1 MLSCLWIA
9 QDGVKHQLMILR
21 LVMVLL
27 TFVLATPLI
36 VIVSNLVD
44 PNGEV
49 LSHLIDTVL
58 AEYLTNSFIIMIGV
72 GLGTVIL
79 GVSAAWLTSMC
90 QFPGR
95 SIFEWA
101 LLLPMAIPAY
111 IIAYSYTGLLDF
123 AGPIQTFLRDT
134 FNLSYGDYYFPEIRS
149 LGGAIS
155 MLTLVLFPYVYLLA
169 RAAFINQSIC
179 VLDVSR
185 TLGYGPFRT
194 FKTVA
199 LPLAR
204 PAIIAGASIA
214 MMETLAD
221 YGTVEYFGI
230 ATFTTGIL
238 RTWYGLD
245 SAVGASQLAS
255 ILLIFVFSLVFLEQY
270 SRRHAR
276 YHHTSQRHQAIDR
289 IPLLGKAKVSA
300 ILFCSALVAF
310 GFLIP
315 AAQFLT
321 WWISL
326 GSEAISSDYL
336 QLITHSVELALI
348 SALFILAVAVIF
360 AYGKRLNKSAWMNPV
375 MRISSLGYAM
385 PGTVV
390 AIGVLIPLTWFDN
403 TLDSFMRET
412 FDISTGLLLSGS
424 LAGLLFAYL
433 IRFLTLSLQ
442 TVDSGLERIKHSM
455 EEAAKTMGYGH
466 REILTK
472 IHLPILRGSLL
483 TAILM
488 VFVDVLKELPA
499 TLVLRP
505 FDFNTLAVKAFEL
518 ASDERLMETAPYALT
533 IVAVGIVPV
542 IFLSR
547 SITKTRDV
555 KS

>member
-1 MLSCLWIA
+1 
-9 QDGVKHQLMILR
+9 MILR

-27 TFVLATPLI
+27 TLVLATPLI

-270 SRRHAR
+270 S
-276 YHHTSQRHQAIDR
+276 TSC
-289 IPLLGKAKVSA
+289 PLPPHKPTS
-300 ILFCSALVAF
+300 
-310 GFLIP
+310 
-315 AAQFLT
+315 
-321 WWISL
+321 
-326 GSEAISSDYL
+326 SSDRPY
-336 QLITHSVELALI
+336 SLAW
-348 SALFILAVAVIF
+348 
-360 AYGKRLNKSAWMNPV
+360 KSQSE
-375 MRISSLGYAM
+375 R
-385 PGTVV
+385 
-390 AIGVLIPLTWFDN
+390 N
-403 TLDSFMRET
+403 TL
-412 FDISTGLLLSGS
+412 L
-424 LAGLLFAYL
+424 
-433 IRFLTLSLQ
+433 
-442 TVDSGLERIKHSM
+442 
-455 EEAAKTMGYGH
+455 
-466 REILTK
+466 
-472 IHLPILRGSLL
+472 
-483 TAILM
+483 
-488 VFVDVLKELPA
+488 
-499 TLVLRP
+499 
-505 FDFNTLAVKAFEL
+505 
-518 ASDERLMETAPYALT
+518 
-533 IVAVGIVPV
+533 
-542 IFLSR
+542 
-547 SITKTRDV
+547 
-555 KS
+555 

>member
-1 MLSCLWIA
+1 MPSCLWIA
-9 QDGVKHQLMILR
+9 QDGVNDRPMILR
-21 LVMVLL
+21 LIMVLL

-72 GLGTVIL
+72 GLGTVLL

-134 FNLSYGDYYFPEIRS
+134 FNWAYGDYYFPEIRS

-194 FKTVA
+194 FRTVA

-245 SAVGASQLAS
+245 SAAGASQLAS
-255 ILLIFVFSLVFLEQY
+255 ILLIFVFSLVFIEQY

-289 IPLLGKAKVSA
+289 ILLLGKAKVSA

-390 AIGVLIPLTWFDN
+390 AIGVLIP
-403 TLDSFMRET
+403 
-412 FDISTGLLLSGS
+412 
-424 LAGLLFAYL
+424 
-433 IRFLTLSLQ
+433 Q
-442 TVDSGLERIKHSM
+442 
-455 EEAAKTMGYGH
+455 
-466 REILTK
+466 
-472 IHLPILRGSLL
+472 
-483 TAILM
+483 
-488 VFVDVLKELPA
+488 
-499 TLVLRP
+499 
-505 FDFNTLAVKAFEL
+505 
-518 ASDERLMETAPYALT
+518 TAP
-533 IVAVGIVPV
+533 V
-542 IFLSR
+542 SW
-547 SITKTRDV
+547 
-555 KS
+555 

>member
-1 MLSCLWIA
+1 MPSCLWIA

-238 RTWYGLD
+238 RTWYG
-245 SAVGASQLAS
+245 
-255 ILLIFVFSLVFLEQY
+255 
-270 SRRHAR
+270 
-276 YHHTSQRHQAIDR
+276 
-289 IPLLGKAKVSA
+289 
-300 ILFCSALVAF
+300 
-310 GFLIP
+310 
-315 AAQFLT
+315 
-321 WWISL
+321 
-326 GSEAISSDYL
+326 
-336 QLITHSVELALI
+336 
-348 SALFILAVAVIF
+348 
-360 AYGKRLNKSAWMNPV
+360 
-375 MRISSLGYAM
+375 
-385 PGTVV
+385 
-390 AIGVLIPLTWFDN
+390 
-403 TLDSFMRET
+403 
-412 FDISTGLLLSGS
+412 
-424 LAGLLFAYL
+424 
-433 IRFLTLSLQ
+433 
-442 TVDSGLERIKHSM
+442 
-455 EEAAKTMGYGH
+455 
-466 REILTK
+466 
-472 IHLPILRGSLL
+472 
-483 TAILM
+483 
-488 VFVDVLKELPA
+488 
-499 TLVLRP
+499 
-505 FDFNTLAVKAFEL
+505 
-518 ASDERLMETAPYALT
+518 
-533 IVAVGIVPV
+533 
-542 IFLSR
+542 
-547 SITKTRDV
+547 
-555 KS
+555 